1 VALLTDIR
9 SRRGSRRRQLYLD
22 DQEWRAVSADVV
34 RELGLRVGHIE
45 SLDDLSTHIDAAE
58 PRLARDRALRL
69 LTYRDRSVDDLSCRL
84 SDDGYPSETATRV
97 VGDLVRVG
105 LVDDARFA
113 ASTARVLATIRG
125 FGRLRILRELD
136 AHGIDPEMAAAAV
149 SEALPEE
156 LELESA
162 LRLARAMAAR
172 PGADVS
178 RVAARLARKG
188 FAVALSLR
196 AARQVLGESRVD
208 DGSDLPVLDD

>member
-1 VALLTDIR
+1 VALVTDIR
-9 SRRGSRRRQLYLD
+9 SRRGSRRRQLYVD
-22 DQEWRAVSADVV
+22 DQEWRTVSADVV
-34 RELGLRVGHIE
+34 RDLGLSVGHIE
-45 SLDDLSTHIDAAE
+45 PLDELSAHLDAAE

-69 LTYRDRSVDDLSCRL
+69 LTYRDRSIADLTGRL
-84 SDDGYPSETATRV
+84 TDDGYPSEVAERV
-97 VGDLVRVG
+97 VGDLLRVG

-136 AHGIDPEMAAAAV
+136 AHGIDPEMAAEAV
-149 SEALPEE
+149 GEALPED

-178 RVAARLARKG
+178 RVAARLARTG
-188 FAVALSLR
+188 FAV
-196 AARQVLGESRVD
+196 
-208 DGSDLPVLDD
+208 PWTTPP